1 MVASTHSP
9 KWFLVVEFFL
19 RLLHSTN
26 MNVTRKDG
34 LLFSKSLELLVL
46 PIKIARNLLSGIL
59 QCVQSN
65 YIMLLNFSASML
77 NDDEICKQAQAIPKI
92 LHRATLQNYQ
102 SSLNPRWILVFGSN
116 FAFVWLVLNQSNRLK
131 FWIIDIIR
139 YQLLNIDIKPN
150 RQLIYQI

>member
-1 MVASTHSP
+1 MYTVTASIIVLMVASTHSP

-46 PIKIARNLLSGIL
+46 SIKIARNLLSGIL
-59 QCVQSN
+59 QCVQSY

-102 SSLNPRWILVFGSN
+102 SSLNPRWILVFSSN

-139 YQLLNIDIKPN
+139 Y
-150 RQLIYQI
+150 